1 MKCSDFRVFPGLIS
15 LFSLNIAGTLS
26 KFMYDWPEQ
35 CRNSMRK
42 TFLAT
47 ANLYNRK
54 RLKDVRSYAKTRTV
68 IRINL
73 SPQNLT
79 NTNKKDSSTIRTN
92 VLIFQREE
100 DSLKMESSTQNQFNI
115 LYPDK
120 KLDMVL
126 RSSKEEV
133 QNKVIV
139 LLQILCGI
147 LVRTHRLVSGG
158 ARLAF
163 INKV

>member
-1 MKCSDFRVFPGLIS
+1 
-15 LFSLNIAGTLS
+15 
-26 KFMYDWPEQ
+26 
-35 CRNSMRK
+35 MRK

-47 ANLYNRK
+47 ANIYNRK

-100 DSLKMESSTQNQFNI
+100 DSLKMESSTPNQFNI

-147 LVRTHRLVSGG
+147 LVRTL
-158 ARLAF
+158 
-163 INKV
+163 